1 MMCKYFNV
9 FMIKYF
15 PFFIYLYISMFK
27 YKYICRR
34 FGEQCFVTFSM
45 FWVKRELLIVAK
57 S

>member
-27 YKYICRR
+27 YKHIYRR
-34 FGEQCFVTFSM
+34 FGERCIITFRMIWGQYVFRFIADS
-45 FWVKRELLIVAK
+45 
-57 S
+57 

>member
-1 MMCKYFNV
+1 MCKYFNV

-15 PFFIYLYISMFK
+15 PIFTYLYISMFK